1 MANKV
6 DLSKFNNN
14 WFSKGRGRIIVGLW
28 IIVNSIFFN
37 SHFLPISSL
46 KRVIL
51 KWFGAKIGKGV
62 IIKPKVCIKYPWKLE
77 IGANTWIGENVW
89 IDNLDVVK
97 IGSNCCLSQGAL
109 LLSGNHNYKKKSFDL
124 LVRPITLEDGA
135 WVGARA
141 IVVQGVTMK
150 SHSIL
155 AVNSVATAN
164 LEPYGIYQGNPA
176 VKIRERIISES

>member
-1 MANKV
+1 M
-6 DLSKFNNN
+6 
-14 WFSKGRGRIIVGLW
+14 
-28 IIVNSIFFN
+28 
-37 SHFLPISSL
+37 
-46 KRVIL
+46 
-51 KWFGAKIGKGV
+51 FGAKIGEGV
-62 IIKPKVCIKYPWKLE
+62 IIKPKVSVKYPWKLE

-141 IVVQGVTMK
+141 IVVQGVVMK
-150 SHSIL
+150 SPFYS
-155 AVNSVATAN
+155 
-164 LEPYGIYQGNPA
+164 YGKFSSY
-176 VKIRERIISES
+176 S